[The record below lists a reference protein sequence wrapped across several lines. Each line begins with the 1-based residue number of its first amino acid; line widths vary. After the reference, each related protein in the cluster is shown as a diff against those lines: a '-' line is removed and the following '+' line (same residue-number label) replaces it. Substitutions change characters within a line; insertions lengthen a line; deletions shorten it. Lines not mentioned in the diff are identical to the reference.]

1 MNAIE
6 MTRELGKLIQQD
18 ERYLTYHKAKELN
31 DKDEALQGLIGE
43 FNLKR
48 LELNT
53 EMSKLEK
60 DSEKLSK
67 LDSEIKS
74 LYGNI
79 MANEN
84 MASFNDAKN
93 EMDNLLSKINMIITM
108 SANGENPETC
118 SVEQPSSCGG
128 SCSTCGGCH

>member
-18 ERYLTYHKAKELN
+18 ERYSTYHKTKEIN
-31 DKDEALQGLIGE
+31 DKDDVLQGLIGE

-48 LELNT
+48 VELNA
-53 EMSKLEK
+53 EMSKAEK
-60 DSEKLSK
+60 DSDKLSR
-67 LDSEIKS
+67 LDGEIKS

-84 MASFNDAKN
+84 MAAFNNAKTA
-93 EMDNLLSKINMIITM
+93 MDNFLSQINMIITM
-108 SANGENPETC
+108 SANGEDPATC
-118 SVEQPSSCGG
+118 PSENPSSCSG
-128 SCSTCGGCH
+128 SCDSCGGCH